1 MKAKY
6 FIGMLMASAAIVSCS
21 DANEMSELTTNA
33 AQQKAEVTFTT
44 SLPTELISRA
54 GTGADNG
61 TALSASVFGDGM
73 KATTLYYAVYAT
85 ENGTNKLVLTNY
97 GKDGDTAYKADA
109 VTFTNLNATVTLSL
123 PVGQEYKL
131 AFWAQSASAECY
143 TFNPATADI
152 TIDYSKGLAN
162 DDNLDAF
169 FASTSLTVTSAY
181 TNQSQSVT
189 LTRPFA
195 QINVGVTDY
204 AAAKEVGFEVVKTNL
219 SFMYVNSV
227 LNLLSGEASTPVLNG
242 AYDYNVTPAQQANAG
257 VFPAKE
263 NGEYVDAEYIAMA
276 YVLTNGPTYDVQL
289 NYTSNTGVVRSY
301 GIYNVPMTRNKR
313 TNVYGGLLTG
323 TQQLN
328 VTISNAFVGEDN
340 EPGFVFTSPEF

>member
-1 MKAKY
+1 
-6 FIGMLMASAAIVSCS
+6 
-21 DANEMSELTTNA
+21 
-33 AQQKAEVTFTT
+33 
-44 SLPTELISRA
+44 
-54 GTGADNG
+54 
-61 TALSASVFGDGM
+61 
-73 KATTLYYAVYAT
+73 
-85 ENGTNKLVLTNY
+85 
-97 GKDGDTAYKADA
+97 
-109 VTFTNLNATVTLSL
+109 
-123 PVGQEYKL
+123 
-131 AFWAQSASAECY
+131 
-143 TFNPATADI
+143 
-152 TIDYSKGLAN
+152 
-162 DDNLDAF
+162 
-169 FASTSLTVTSAY
+169 
-181 TNQSQSVT
+181 
-189 LTRPFA
+189 
-195 QINVGVTDY
+195 
-204 AAAKEVGFEVVKTNL
+204 
-219 SFMYVNSV
+219 MYVNSV